1 MEALFFTIL
10 IFCSLSTLVGN
21 ILTILTLT
29 VEIKRTLYQ
38 YLQVGISQEYLKM
51 IFHMQ
56 ISLCLADI
64 LLGVCGPLNTAI
76 ITIFLFSGALEEQ
89 DFLNPDLFS
98 KFQNP
103 REAKSVGFNN
113 VLKTEMVI

>member
-1 MEALFFTIL
+1 
-10 IFCSLSTLVGN
+10 
-21 ILTILTLT
+21 
-29 VEIKRTLYQ
+29 
-38 YLQVGISQEYLKM
+38 M

-64 LLGVCGPLNTAI
+64 LLGVCGPLNTAT
-76 ITIFLFSGALEEQ
+76 ITIFLFSGALEEH

-103 REAKSVGFNN
+103 KEAKSVGFNN